1 VIPPVPLVPLLL
13 ATCALTGCAG
23 LGKSE
28 FACPG
33 YPSEPLCL
41 STAEVYRVSL
51 SGEIPRP
58 LVPSKAGRGNTN
70 TPSEEPF

>member
-1 VIPPVPLVPLLL
+1 LVLTAVAL
-13 ATCALTGCAG
+13 AGCAG

-41 STAEVYRVSL
+41 STAEVYRLSL
-51 SGEIPRP
+51 SGAIPRP
-58 LVPSKAGRGNTN
+58 VTPRKAGRRSTD
-70 TPSEEPF
+70 TPSEDLF

>member
-1 VIPPVPLVPLLL
+1 MIPVVPFGALVLT
-13 ATCALTGCAG
+13 AVALTGCAG

-41 STAEVYRVSL
+41 STAEVYRLSL
-51 SGEIPRP
+51 SGAIPRP
-58 LVPSKAGRGNTN
+58 VVPRKTGRGNAN
-70 TPSEEPF
+70 TPSEELF